1 MAMNKEEYAL
11 KLMPDFEVFDIVE
24 REFLK
29 NEYLLNILSSSSGI
43 IDLCD
48 DFSYISIQHKDS
60 NHKIP
65 IPWHRFALRSTREL
79 KIDET
84 LSTDTYSFIKVT
96 NPPDKFSNYFYYV
109 FILHTDYIEKKQ
121 NIEYVTIFLSTD
133 EELDTEVV
141 GVVI

>member
-29 NEYLLNILSSSSGI
+29 YLLNILSSSSGG

-48 DFSYISIQHKDS
+48 DFSCISIQHKDS
-60 NHKIP
+60 NNKIA

-84 LSTDTYSFIKVT
+84 LPTDTYTFIRVT
-96 NPPDKFSNYFYYV
+96 NPSDKLSNYFYYV
-109 FILHTDYIEKKQ
+109 FILYADYIEKKQ
-121 NIEYVTIFLSTD
+121 NIEDVTIFLSTD
-133 EELDTEVV
+133 EELETEIV
-141 GVVI
+141 GVAI

>member
-29 NEYLLNILSSSSGI
+29 YLLNILSSSSGG

-48 DFSYISIQHKDS
+48 DFSCISIQHKDS
-60 NHKIP
+60 NNKIG

-79 KIDET
+79 TIDET
-84 LSTDTYSFIKVT
+84 LPTDTYTFIRVT
-96 NPPDKFSNYFYYV
+96 NPSDKLSNYFYYI
-109 FILHTDYIEKKQ
+109 FILYTDYIEKKQ

-133 EELDTEVV
+133 EELETEIV
-141 GVVI
+141 GVAI

>member
-1 MAMNKEEYAL
+1 MNKEEYAL

-29 NEYLLNILSSSSGI
+29 DEYLLNILSSSSGI
-43 IDLCD
+43 IDRCD

-60 NHKIP
+60 NNKIP

-79 KIDET
+79 TIDET
-84 LSTDTYSFIKVT
+84 LPTDTYTFIRVT
-96 NPPDKFSNYFYYV
+96 NPSDKLSNYFYYV
-109 FILHTDYIEKKQ
+109 FILYTDYIEKKQ

-133 EELDTEVV
+133 EELETEIV

>member
-11 KLMPDFEVFDIVE
+11 KLMPDFDVFDIVE

-29 NEYLLNILSSSSGI
+29 DEYLLNILSSSSGV

-48 DFSYISIQHKDS
+48 DFSCISIQHKDS
-60 NHKIP
+60 NNKIT

-79 KIDET
+79 TIDET
-84 LSTDTYSFIKVT
+84 LPTDTYTFIRVT
-96 NPPDKFSNYFYYV
+96 NPSDKLSNYFYYV
-109 FILHTDYIEKKQ
+109 FILYTDYIEKKQ
-121 NIEYVTIFLSTD
+121 NIENVTIFLSTD
-133 EELDTEVV
+133 EELETEIV

>member
-29 NEYLLNILSSSSGI
+29 YLLNILSSSSGG

-48 DFSYISIQHKDS
+48 DFSCISIQHKDS
-60 NHKIP
+60 NNKIA

-79 KIDET
+79 TIDET
-84 LSTDTYSFIKVT
+84 LPTDTYSFIKVT
-96 NPPDKFSNYFYYV
+96 NLPDKFSNYFYYV

-121 NIEYVTIFLSTD
+121 NIEDASIFLSTD
-133 EELDTEVV
+133 EELETEIV
-141 GVVI
+141 GVAI